1 MVRREPGGISKEE
14 NTTVNKSTR
23 NEIKALENM
32 RLPELWARFAEV
44 TGEETKAPNRKFLIR
59 RITEALEAED
69 AADAVAPG
77 PGAESPAPAKQTAKA
92 EPAAKT
98 KDAASDDE
106 IKLTKLSVEELQT
119 KYREVIQRETLST
132 NKAYL
137 VWKLREAQKGRI
149 PIGPRRNRRADGE
162 SADFK
167 ILPLRMEA
175 DLVTR
180 LDEARERLGLKS
192 RVELFRRALH
202 GYLDGEGE
210 ADVAALFA
218 PEA

>member
-1 MVRREPGGISKEE
+1 MK
-14 NTTVNKSTR
+14 KSTR
-23 NEIKALENM
+23 NEIKALEKM

-44 TGEETKAPNRKFLIR
+44 TGEKTKAPNRAFLIR
-59 RITEALEAED
+59 RITEALEAKD

-77 PGAESPAPAKQTAKA
+77 PDAESPAPAKKTAKA
-92 EPAAKT
+92 EAAAKT
-98 KDAASDDE
+98 KAAASDDE
-106 IKLTKLSVEELQT
+106 VKLTKLSVEELQT
-119 KYREVIQRETLST
+119 KYREVIQRETSST

-149 PIGPRRNRRADGE
+149 PIGPRRTRRADGE
-162 SADFK
+162 AADFK

-180 LDEARERLGLKS
+180 IDEARERLGLNS
-192 RVELFRRALH
+192 RMELFRRSLH
-202 GYLDGEGE
+202 AYLDGEGE
-210 ADVAALFA
+210 TEVAALFA

>member
-1 MVRREPGGISKEE
+1 MK
-14 NTTVNKSTR
+14 KSTR
-23 NEIKALENM
+23 KEIKTLEKM

-44 TGEETKAPNRKFLIR
+44 TGETTKAPNRKFLIR
-59 RITEALEAED
+59 RITEALVASDTAEAK
-69 AADAVAPG
+69 AVAAPD
-77 PGAESPAPAKQTAKA
+77 AESQTTIKNTAKA
-92 EPAAKT
+92 EPTGKT
-98 KDAASDDE
+98 KADTDDGDV
-106 IKLTKLSVEELQT
+106 KLTKLSIEELQA
-119 KYREVIQRETLST
+119 KYREVIQRETSST
-132 NKAYL
+132 NRAYL
-137 VWKLREAQKGRI
+137 IWKLREAQKGRI
-149 PIGPRRNRRADGE
+149 PIGPRRNRSAHGE

-210 ADVAALFA
+210 TDVAALFA